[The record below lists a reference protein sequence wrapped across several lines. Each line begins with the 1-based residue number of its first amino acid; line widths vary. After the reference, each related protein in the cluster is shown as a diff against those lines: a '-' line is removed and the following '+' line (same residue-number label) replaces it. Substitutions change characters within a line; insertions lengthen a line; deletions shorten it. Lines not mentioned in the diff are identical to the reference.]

1 MGTQTQHTHTQM
13 TLYETDMSDTED
25 AYATKPELW
34 RPLADSLGGFN
45 VDPASGAESEHIADT
60 VYTAEDDGLSQEWHG
75 NVWLNPPFSDKTDW
89 YRKAVNEVNAGN
101 ARTVVALA
109 PVDTST
115 QWFQNWF
122 GRAGYICWLEGRD
135 WYVASGSP
143 SFNTAV
149 GVFGQYNSEL
159 LEVLERKGTLTEPS
173 SVYSQAT
180 L

>member
-1 MGTQTQHTHTQM
+1 M

-25 AYATKPELW
+25 SYATKPELW
-34 RPLADSLGGFN
+34 RPLSNALGGFD
-45 VDPASGAESEHIADT
+45 VDPASGAESEHIAET
-60 VYTAEDDGLSQEWHG
+60 VYTKADDGLSQNWRG
-75 NVWLNPPFSDKTDW
+75 AVWLNPPFSNKVEW
-89 YRKAVNEVNAGN
+89 YRKAVNEINAGN
-101 ARTVVALA
+101 ADTVIALA

-122 GRAGYICWLEGRD
+122 GQAKYICWLEGRD

-149 GVFGQYNSEL
+149 GVFGECNDKL
-159 LEVLERKGTLTEPS
+159 LTVLDRKGILTRPDSTTE
-173 SVYSQAT
+173 QAT